1 MKKVL
6 ATALA
11 LSLAGSAAFA
21 GGPVVV
27 KTEPKVIAPAAV
39 PTSKNGLVVAGLGL
53 VLLCAVACGGGDGT

>member
-27 KTEPKVIAPAAV
+27 KADPVVVAPAAV
-39 PTSKNGLVVAGLGL
+39 PTSNNGLIVAGLGL
-53 VLLCAVACGGGDGT
+53 VLLCAVACGGDGT

>member
-27 KTEPKVIAPAAV
+27 KVDPPVVAPAKV
-39 PTSKNGLVVAGLGL
+39 PTSNNGLIVAGLGL
-53 VLLCAVACGGGDGT
+53 VILCAVACGGDGT

>member
-27 KTEPKVIAPAAV
+27 AVEPDPVVVPAAV
-39 PTSKNGLVVAGLGL
+39 PTSSSGLVVAGLGL
-53 VLLCAVACGGGDGT
+53 VLLCAIACGSDS